1 MGAQST
7 FVTGDRIDRYEISE
21 LIGEGGMGA
30 IYRALDTK
38 LGRTVAL
45 KTLRTSRLSARSSE
59 EARRRFMREALAAS
73 KVEHRNV
80 VRVFDFGFADDGTPY
95 LAMELLKG
103 QDLGTLVEQRQDF
116 LPVAEVVDVMLS
128 VCAAVRACHD
138 VGIIHRDLKPSNI
151 FLCDTDSGRE
161 VKILDFGV
169 SKAPAAGELTQEGQI
184 LGTPQ
189 FLSPEQIDGKAL
201 PQTDQYAVGVVLYVC
216 LTKLLPYQ
224 DHGDLSLLRAID
236 VGQFTPPRAHRP
248 DLPAKL
254 EAVILRAMR
263 TAPADRFESMHAL
276 GQQLWEFASPEVR
289 QQWRSYYF
297 NPVNPPPKASMHGL
311 PMVEVMARAMD
322 EGGGGGAADSF
333 ALAPTATMAPA
344 GKAPVKAA
352 LRMSVPISVS
362 LPVPG
367 TRSGRGRRGVVVLV
381 IGAGLAVAAAGWL
394 IMDRRPSAEPARV
407 AAPVVPA
414 SPTAPVPTSAV
425 APTPEVAPAAV
436 APAPVAPAPPPP
448 TAVAPPPK
456 PAEIAPKSPSAAPPP
471 RVDKHRR
478 RNKPRPALEYTP
490 DGVPIMP

>member
-1 MGAQST
+1 
-7 FVTGDRIDRYEISE
+7 
-21 LIGEGGMGA
+21 MGA

-297 NPVNPPPKASMHGL
+297 NPASPPPKASTHGV
-311 PMVEVMARAMD
+311 PMVEVMARAMG
-322 EGGGGGAADSF
+322 EGGGEKAADAF

-344 GKAPVKAA
+344 GAAPVKAA
-352 LRMSVPISVS
+352 MAAPVAISLPISV
-362 LPVPG
+362 PVTGP
-367 TRSGRGRRGVVVLV
+367 RSGRGRRGVAVLV

-407 AAPVVPA
+407 VAPVVPPPA
-414 SPTAPVPTSAV
+414 RPMPAP
-425 APTPEVAPAAV
+425 AV
-436 APAPVAPAPPPP
+436 APAPAAPAPPPRA
-448 TAVAPPPK
+448 AVAPPPK
-456 PAEIAPKSPSAAPPP
+456 PAEVAPKSPPAAPPP

-478 RNKPRPALEYTP
+478 RNKQRPALEYTP

>member
-1 MGAQST
+1 
-7 FVTGDRIDRYEISE
+7 
-21 LIGEGGMGA
+21 MGA
-30 IYRALDTK
+30 IYRAHDTK

-45 KTLRTSRLSARSSE
+45 KTLRTSRLSARTSD

-169 SKAPAAGELTQEGQI
+169 SKAPTAGELTQEGQI

-224 DHGDLSLLRAID
+224 DHGNLSLLRAID
-236 VGQFTPPRAHRP
+236 VGEFAPPRAHRA

-254 EAVILRAMR
+254 EAIILRAMS
-263 TAPADRFESMHAL
+263 TAPAARFESMHAL

-297 NPVNPPPKASMHGL
+297 DPASPRPKASTHGM
-311 PMVEVMARAMD
+311 PMVEAMVQGMGGGVGAGGGGGVGD
-322 EGGGGGAADSF
+322 GGGGGAVDSL

-344 GKAPVKAA
+344 GGVPVKAA
-352 LRMSVPISVS
+352 VSVPVAPVSVPAAVS
-362 LPVPG
+362 VPMMPG
-367 TRSGRGRRGVVVLV
+367 GGRGRRGVVVLV
-381 IGAGLAVAAAGWL
+381 VGAGLAVAAAGWL
-394 IMDRRPSAEPARV
+394 IMDRRPSAEPARA
-407 AAPVVPA
+407 AAPVVPV
-414 SPTAPVPTSAV
+414 PPVPN
-425 APTPEVAPAAV
+425 PAV
-436 APAPVAPAPPPP
+436 APAPAAPTPTAPTPPPLA
-448 TAVAPPPK
+448 AVAPPPK
-456 PAEIAPKSPSAAPPP
+456 PPAIAPKAPPAAPPA
-471 RVDKHRR
+471 RADKHRR
-478 RNKPRPALEYTP
+478 RNKVRPALEYTP

>member
-1 MGAQST
+1 VALEST
-7 FVTGDRIDRYEISE
+7 FAAGDRIDRYEICE

-45 KTLRTSRLSARSSE
+45 KTMRTSRISSRSSE

-95 LAMELLKG
+95 LAMEFLKG
-103 QDLGTLVEQRQDF
+103 RDLGTLVEQGQDF
-116 LPVAEVVDVMLS
+116 LPVAEVVDIMLS

-169 SKAPAAGELTQEGQI
+169 SKAPTAGELTQEGQI

-216 LTKLLPYQ
+216 LTRVLPYQ
-224 DHGDLSLLRAID
+224 AHGNLSLLRAID
-236 VGQFTPPRAHRP
+236 VGEFTPPRAHRP

-254 EAVILRAMR
+254 EAIILRAMS

-289 QQWRSYYF
+289 QQWRTYYLA
-297 NPVNPPPKASMHGL
+297 PASPPPKASTHGM
-311 PMVEVMARAMD
+311 PAVEAMARGL
-322 EGGGGGAADSF
+322 GGGGEAADSL

-344 GKAPVKAA
+344 GAPPVKAPVSAPFSA
-352 LRMSVPISVS
+352 PFSVPIT
-362 LPVPG
+362 VPRG
-367 TRSGRGRRGVVVLV
+367 GRGKRGAVVLV
-381 IGAGLAVAAAGWL
+381 IGAGLLAAAAGWL
-394 IMDRRPSAEPARV
+394 IMDRRPTTEPAKV
-407 AAPVVPA
+407 IAPVVPA
-414 SPTAPVPTSAV
+414 PLPAPAVPPATAAPAAPPVIAPAPPPASPPPAP
-425 APTPEVAPAAV
+425 PAAV
-436 APAPVAPAPPPP
+436 APAPKPPAITPKPPAP
-448 TAVAPPPK
+448 
-456 PAEIAPKSPSAAPPP
+456 SPP
-471 RVDKHRR
+471 RVDKHHR
-478 RNKPRPALEYTP
+478 RNKHRPALEYTP

>member
-1 MGAQST
+1 
-7 FVTGDRIDRYEISE
+7 
-21 LIGEGGMGA
+21 MGA

-297 NPVNPPPKASMHGL
+297 NPASPPPKASTHGV
-311 PMVEVMARAMD
+311 PMVEAMARAMG
-322 EGGGGGAADSF
+322 EGRGGRAPDAF

-344 GKAPVKAA
+344 GAAPVKAA
-352 LRMSVPISVS
+352 MTAPMPMSAPISMSVP
-362 LPVPG
+362 LTG

-381 IGAGLAVAAAGWL
+381 IGVGLAVAAAGWL
-394 IMDRRPSAEPARV
+394 IMDRRQSAEPASV
-407 AAPVVPA
+407 
-414 SPTAPVPTSAV
+414 
-425 APTPEVAPAAV
+425 VAPAVPAPPAASVPTPAV
-436 APAPVAPAPPPP
+436 APAPVAPAPAAPAPPP
-448 TAVAPPPK
+448 PAAVAPPPK
-456 PAEIAPKSPSAAPPP
+456 PAAIEPKAPPAAPPP

-478 RNKPRPALEYTP
+478 RNKQRPALEYTP